1 MLFPVIK
8 VKDNY
13 NGAEHIVGIN
23 SHDSLYIDHE
33 TGGIHYLNLQC
44 CSGTRKF
51 EGKSDYEFVGKEF
64 EYSGEPVIEFLT
76 FNELAELC
84 IKQTKMSCENEKKL
98 RAIVKK
104 VFNEREK
111 AINEN
116 GLNEGDDIRRSGGI
130 LI

>member
-13 NGAEHIVGIN
+13 NGTWHILGTN
-23 SHDSLYIDHE
+23 SHDSLYIDAE

-44 CSGTRKF
+44 CAGTKKF
-51 EGKSDYEFVGKEF
+51 QGKSDYEFVGEEI
-64 EYSGEPVIEFLT
+64 EYSGEPIIEFLT
-76 FNELAELC
+76 FDELAELC
-84 IKQTKMSCENEKKL
+84 IKQTKMFCENEKKL

-104 VFNEREK
+104 VFEERDK
-111 AINEN
+111 AIAEN
-116 GLNEGDDIRRSGGI
+116 GLDEDGGIRHSGGI